1 MTPLAALART
11 PDVAAWVREHGGDL
25 QPLWDACAHG
35 GVLAA
40 VLERAGHPRAAE
52 AWAAYVA
59 TALRE
64 GDHAGAVRAV
74 VAAVRV
80 PPRYDVR
87 IAAACQANPRRAKA
101 RAERAAVRRGVHK
114 RARQAARREV
124 AGWVRGAE
132 AR

>member
-1 MTPLAALART
+1 VTPLAQLART
-11 PDVAAWVREHGGDL
+11 PDVAAWVREHGAAL
-25 QPLWDACAHG
+25 QPHWDACAHG

-40 VLERAGHPRAAE
+40 VLERAGHPDAAE

-74 VAAVRV
+74 VATAPAV
-80 PPRYDVR
+80 
-87 IAAACQANPRRAKA
+87 
-101 RAERAAVRRGVHK
+101 
-114 RARQAARREV
+114 AARGAG